1 MQCRE
6 TRVDERNWGM
16 PERGGYLHWVP
27 GQIYAFHE
35 SAARIAAFFQ
45 RSDDLRARNSR
56 IAAVYTGLVEQGAFV
71 EKTDGPVKT

>member
-1 MQCRE
+1 
-6 TRVDERNWGM
+6 M
-16 PERGGYLHWVP
+16 PERGGYLHWVYDARIP